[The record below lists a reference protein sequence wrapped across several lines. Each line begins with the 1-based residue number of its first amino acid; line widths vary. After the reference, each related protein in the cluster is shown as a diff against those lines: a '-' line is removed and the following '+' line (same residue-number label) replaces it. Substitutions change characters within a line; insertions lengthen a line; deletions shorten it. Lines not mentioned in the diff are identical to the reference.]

1 MSTAL
6 ATRGA
11 PVATPSALENLEPVL
26 SMAAEGST
34 LRTFPPLA
42 LIEQARGELV
52 RAIEARPTLAQV
64 RQNIG
69 KLVLAY
75 PQQSRTESPATYI
88 AAMESEA
95 AGYPL
100 DVLAQACRAL
110 LRSCKF
116 VPTVCELVEACEAIQ
131 EKRRRLLLG
140 AERLKREAERHLAE
154 RQERERHE
162 AERVAYRQKIEAAM
176 IERFGDRVPEWF
188 TVARAWRGAL
198 DCKATGRPLAE
209 QEAADGDGAA
219 WVYCKRAALYG
230 FALELEHATL
240 PGRRRLLPV
249 DLMAIASHLVRDEDA
264 AAVAV
269 IESTEPASR
278 PEGAEP
284 PSRLVIGN
292 IMRQA
297 LSFSAT
303 QAAARAEGLHWR
315 GPALSTGP
323 EWVP

>member
-42 LIEQARGELV
+42 LIEEARGELV

-69 KLVLAY
+69 RLVLSY

-116 VPTVCELVEACEAIQ
+116 VPTVCELVETCEGLM
-131 EKRRRLLLG
+131 EKRRLLLLG
-140 AERLKREAERHLAE
+140 AERLKREAERRLAE
-154 RQERERHE
+154 READEKRE
-162 AERVAYRQKIEAAM
+162 AERVAYRQKIEAAI
-176 IERFGDRVPEWF
+176 IERWGDLVPEWF
-188 TVARAWRGAL
+188 SVARAWKGAL
-198 DCKATGRPLAE
+198 DCKASGRYLTE
-209 QEAADGDGAA
+209 QEAAAGDGAA
-219 WVYCKRAALYG
+219 WVFCRRAALYG
-230 FALELEHATL
+230 LALEMEHATL
-240 PGRRRLLPV
+240 PGRRRLMPA
-249 DLMAIASHLVRDEDA
+249 DLMALAVHLCRHEDA
-264 AAVAV
+264 AALAL
-269 IESTEPASR
+269 IEAPTP
-278 PEGAEP
+278 PPGQEGAEP
-284 PSRLVIGN
+284 PSRLVVGN
-292 IMRQA
+292 VMRQA
-297 LSFSAT
+297 LSFLSTVTASK
-303 QAAARAEGLHWR
+303 QEGLPTPYPR
-315 GPALSTGP
+315 P
-323 EWVP
+323 EGEIVF